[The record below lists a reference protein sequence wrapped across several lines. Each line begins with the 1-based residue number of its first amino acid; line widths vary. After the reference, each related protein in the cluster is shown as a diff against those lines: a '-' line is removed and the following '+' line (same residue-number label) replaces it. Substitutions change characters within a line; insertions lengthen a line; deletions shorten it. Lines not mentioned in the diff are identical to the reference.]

1 MAATAH
7 LERSVSRTRPTPR
20 TARPAEADRPV
31 LTVIEGGQR
40 RYAKAMATAT
50 GVAVLMFCVVVG
62 RAHMA
67 EQQMRLDRLNSDVRR
82 ARIHFDE
89 LRAARAELQ
98 SPDVLLTQARA
109 MGMVPSV
116 GNKVVSVPP
125 EVAAAVAGTVG
136 KVDADIADSVE
147 SPLDEFGR
155 IKASVGAG

>member
-7 LERSVSRTRPTPR
+7 VARTPSRSRAPETSREP
-20 TARPAEADRPV
+20 RPV

-40 RYAKAMATAT
+40 RYVRAMV
-50 GVAVLMFCVVVG
+50 VAVVTSSLMFGVVAG

-67 EQQMRLDRLNSDVRR
+67 AQQMKLDRLNSDVRR
-82 ARIHFDE
+82 ARSYFDE
-89 LRAARAELQ
+89 LRAQRAELQ
-98 SPDVLLTQARA
+98 SPEFLLPLVRA

-116 GNKVVSVPP
+116 GNKVVQVSP
-125 EVAAAVAGTVG
+125 EVAAAVASTVG
-136 KVDADIADSVE
+136 KVDSDIADAVE